1 MFERAEVRRT
11 GRAVSFTLAALAHG
25 LLLVAALVLLRKQA
39 ESEQKDPP
47 IIKLQPP
54 PRPRPPGPPRR
65 NGDPAEKK
73 THAPRTRPPPRPVD
87 LAPTPVEE
95 TEPVPDT
102 LPEPGFA
109 SEPDGR
115 GERPSGPAG
124 PDGNPGGDDCI
135 GPGCGGTSV
144 GPSPTD
150 VMVLQAGVVRPLA
163 LCNPAAPTM
172 PEQARIMG
180 ITGAVVMRYVVETD
194 GSVSR
199 IQVRNSDAPPV
210 LVEAVRTWLERC
222 RFKPGIARGQD
233 ARIQIDQ
240 PFVFKLR

>member
-25 LLLVAALVLLRKQA
+25 LLLVAALVLLRKHT

-47 IIKLQPP
+47 IIKI
-54 PRPRPPGPPRR
+54 RPPAARPPAPPGGK
-65 NGDPAEKK
+65 GDPAGKK

-87 LAPTPVEE
+87 LAPTPIEE

-102 LPEPGFA
+102 SPEPEFP
-109 SEPDGR
+109 SEADGR
-115 GERPSGPAG
+115 GEHPSGTAG
-124 PDGNPGGDDCI
+124 PDANPRGGDCI
-135 GPGCGGTSV
+135 GPGCARIGGLA
-144 GPSPTD
+144 PTD
-150 VMVLQAGVVRPLA
+150 VIDLQPGVVRPRA
-163 LCNPAAPTM
+163 LCDPAAPTM

-180 ITGAVVMRYVVETD
+180 ITGAVAMRYVVETD

-199 IQVRNSDAPPV
+199 IQLRNSDAPPI

-222 RFKPGIARGQD
+222 RFKPGIAHGQD

-240 PFVFKLR
+240 PFIFKFR

>member
-1 MFERAEVRRT
+1 MFERAEVPRT

-25 LLLVAALVLLRKQA
+25 LLLIGALVLLRKHT

-47 IIKLQPP
+47 IIKIQQPP
-54 PRPRPPGPPRR
+54 QARPPGPPGR
-65 NGDPAEKK
+65 NGDSAGNK
-73 THAPRTRPPPRPVD
+73 THRTRTRPPPRPVD
-87 LAPTPVEE
+87 LAPAPIEE
-95 TEPVPDT
+95 MEPVSDPS
-102 LPEPGFA
+102 PEPEFA

-115 GERPSGPAG
+115 GEHPSGPAG
-124 PDGNPGGDDCI
+124 PDGNPGGDDCL
-135 GPGCGGTSV
+135 GPGCARIGG
-144 GPSPTD
+144 PAPTD
-150 VMVLQAGVVRPLA
+150 VIDLQPGVVRPRA
-163 LCNPAAPTM
+163 LCDPAAPSM

-180 ITGAVVMRYVVETD
+180 ITGAVVMRYIVETD

-199 IQVRNSDAPPV
+199 MQLRNSDAPPI

-222 RFKPGIARGQD
+222 RFKPGMARGQD